1 MRDAIA
7 VQTNMIAREAKKDM
21 VQAWLNISAED
32 LPAAVTRYGWSI
44 EGDLVKIPINKEN
57 EAKTTVFRENVQFNR
72 MRPLLEFTRVYKLI
86 DPVMQSS
93 RTSSREVTSRP
104 FKWSTYHPPPPPP
117 SLPTSVSIS
126 HAGFSLFGALCFF
139 RVRITQHAGSGM
151 LCI

>member
-21 VQAWLNISAED
+21 VQGWLNLSAED
-32 LPAAVTRYGWSI
+32 LPAAVTRYGWAI

-72 MRPLLEFTRVYKLI
+72 KHQDTRHGQP
-86 DPVMQSS
+86 DTNSSQSS
-93 RTSSREVTSRP
+93 RASSREVTSRP
-104 FKWSTYHPPPPPP
+104 FKRR
-117 SLPTSVSIS
+117 LFAVFSIS
-126 HAGFSLFGALCFF
+126 HTGFSLFGIFF
-139 RVRITQHAGSGM
+139 GFDTTRT